1 MKIRMKQNITLSLEK
16 DLIKKGKVI
25 ASKRDTSLS
34 RLLSDFLKEIINQEE
49 SYAISKKKALS
60 ILDKGFH
67 MGGKITCSREE
78 IHER

>member
-1 MKIRMKQNITLSLEK
+1 MRTKQNITLSLEK
-16 DLIKKGKVI
+16 DLIKKGKII
-25 ASKRDTSLS
+25 ASKRNTSLS
-34 RLLSDFLKEIINQEE
+34 RLLSDFLREIINQEE
-49 SYAISKKKALS
+49 SYEISKRKALS

>member
-1 MKIRMKQNITLSLEK
+1 MKQNITLSLEK

-34 RLLSDFLKEIINQEE
+34 RLLSGFLKEIITQEE
-49 SYAISKKKALS
+49 SYELSKRKAMN

-67 MGGKITCSREE
+67 LGGKITCSREE
-78 IHER
+78 LHER